1 MKSEACESISRHS
14 LLVTALTVLA
24 TSLSLLLTGSVIS
37 TMIPNPITNPA
48 YAVKEFDINIDVE
61 DNDGER
67 GDTQHLTVTVRNVDT
82 NDRVSDAEVRLTVDP
97 PDSYSSSA
105 TDETDNDGEA
115 RFDVKVDDDA
125 ETGDYDIDI
134 RVSKNGYDTK
144 RVSTSLDV
152 IRGDDD
158 DRDSDRN
165 GDGGSVTV
173 SAAAA
178 AAAESSGSSA
188 LGTAMGTGSG
198 GAGGTSNRGPS
209 NAAGASVSSP

>member
-1 MKSEACESISRHS
+1 MKCEACESRSKHS
-14 LLVTALTVLA
+14 LLVTALIVLT
-24 TSLSLLLTGSVIS
+24 TSLSLLLIGSVIS

-48 YAVKEFDINIDVE
+48 YAVEEFDINIDVE
-61 DNDGER
+61 DNDVER
-67 GDTQHLTVTVRNVDT
+67 GDTQHMTVTVRNVDT

-105 TDETDNDGEA
+105 TDETDSDGEA
-115 RFDVKVDDDA
+115 RFNVKVDDDA

-144 RVSTSLDV
+144 IVSTSFDV

-165 GDGGSVTV
+165 GDGSSVTV
-173 SAAAA
+173 SAAPAA
-178 AAAESSGSSA
+178 ASSGSSA
-188 LGTAMGTGSG
+188 SGTAVGTGSG
-198 GAGGTSNRGPS
+198 GAGGTSNRGQS
-209 NAAGASVSSP
+209 GAAGASVSSP